1 MSEKFSPT
9 EKALIE
15 EFQINAK
22 KDTLGINLDFT
33 NNLDVR
39 DNVYEK
45 SEEMQIWG
53 GKKAT
58 FKISDFFSFKVLF
71 NKEHIDNITFIKYIS
86 KNIFSEDIISIK
98 IFREKVRGNYGGY
111 GTDLG
116 PEVGIR
122 VNSDEKKWLNDY
134 FNFYL
139 KTLLSDLKEDKDAK
153 GEIIG
158 DYYW

>member
-1 MSEKFSPT
+1 MSEKFTSS

-22 KDTLGINLDFT
+22 KDKLGKSLEFT
-33 NNLDVR
+33 TNLDVR
-39 DNVYEK
+39 DNVYDT
-45 SEEMQIWG
+45 SEQMQIG
-53 GKKAT
+53 LGKKAT

-86 KNIFSEDIISIK
+86 KNIFSEDIITIK
-98 IFREKVRGNYGGY
+98 IFREKVRGKYGGY

-122 VNSDEKKWLNDY
+122 VNSDENKWLEDY
-134 FNFYL
+134 FNYYL
-139 KTLLSDLKEDKDAK
+139 KTLLMDLEKDKNSK
-153 GEIIG
+153 GSITG